1 MSRNSQSPNTQRAAE
16 EKAEIKNQ
24 AILSKEAH
32 DRFEAAREADPD
44 WTAVITY
51 RDDKTLKKKWM
62 ITDALNDS
70 IL

>member
-1 MSRNSQSPNTQRAAE
+1 MKQTSHNTTRAAE

-32 DRFEAAREADPD
+32 DRFESAREADPN

-62 ITDALNDS
+62 RTDEINHS